1 LKTFALAISSGVR
14 PNNWR
19 FLMRRLVC
27 VIAAVVA
34 LYFSSRLAEAETKTF
49 DNPTFGGDRLD
60 WCVNWGEGCGGPA
73 ATAWCKTVGFDEAI
87 DSKQAPDIGASTPTR
102 LIATREICDQS
113 YCDGFTSI
121 TCATVAAPLPAPP
134 PAPIKATETPST
146 PEAPPVEET
155 ADEMFRNPMLN
166 DVRLNWCFDGD
177 SGCGKKAAEAWC
189 AQQEFRTAKD
199 FKYVS
204 GIKSTIQIGTGK
216 TAKKAAKAFSRVT
229 CVK

>member
-1 LKTFALAISSGVR
+1 
-14 PNNWR
+14 
-19 FLMRRLVC
+19 MRRLVC
-27 VIAAVVA
+27 VIAAAVA
-34 LYFSSRLAEAETKTF
+34 LCFSSRLAEAETKTF
-49 DNPTFGGDRLD
+49 DHPTFGGDRLD
-60 WCVNWGEGCGGPA
+60 WCVNWGEGCGAPA

-121 TCATVAAPLPAPP
+121 TCATVAEPLPAPP
-134 PAPIKATETPST
+134 PAPIEATETPST
-146 PEAPPVEET
+146 QEAPPVEAT
-155 ADEMFRNPMLN
+155 ADETFRNPMLN

-189 AQQEFRTAKD
+189 AQQEFSTAKD

-204 GIKSTIQIGTGK
+204 GIKPTIQIGTGK

>member
-1 LKTFALAISSGVR
+1 
-14 PNNWR
+14 
-19 FLMRRLVC
+19 MRRLVC
-27 VIAAVVA
+27 VNAAVLA
-34 LYFSSRLAEAETKTF
+34 FCFSSSIAEAETKTF
-49 DNPTFGGDRLD
+49 ENPTFGGDRLD

-87 DSKQAPDIGASTPTR
+87 DSKQALDIGASTPTR

-121 TCATVAAPLPAPP
+121 TCATVAAPLPVPP
-134 PAPIKATETPST
+134 PAQIEATETPST
-146 PEAPPVEET
+146 PEAPPVEEA
-155 ADEMFRNPMLN
+155 ADETFKNPMLN
-166 DVRLNWCFDGD
+166 AVRLNWCFDGD

-189 AQQEFRTAKD
+189 AQQEFSTAKD

-204 GIKSTIQIGTGK
+204 GIKPTIQIGSGK
-216 TAKKAAKAFSRVT
+216 TTKKAAKAFSRVT

>member
-1 LKTFALAISSGVR
+1 
-14 PNNWR
+14 
-19 FLMRRLVC
+19 MRRLVC

-34 LYFSSRLAEAETKTF
+34 LCFSSRLAEAETKTF
-49 DNPTFGGDRLD
+49 DNPSFGGERLD

-87 DSKQAPDIGASTPTR
+87 NSKQAPDIGASTPTR

-134 PAPIKATETPST
+134 PAPIEATETPSA
-146 PEAPPVEET
+146 PAAPPVEES
-155 ADEMFRNPMLN
+155 ADETFRNPMLN
-166 DVRLNWCFDGD
+166 GIRLNWCFDGD

-189 AQQEFRTAKD
+189 AQQEFSTAKD

-204 GIKSTIQIGTGK
+204 GIKPTIQIGTGT

-229 CVK
+229 CVR